1 MGNSTSSNAPSVA
14 SRYDR
19 WADTNRYIDVDL
31 DDLAEELAF
40 TRSTVSV
47 QDGLIWLAG
56 VASLWFT
63 IVKPVLDL
71 FNFFF

>member
-1 MGNSTSSNAPSVA
+1 M
-14 SRYDR
+14 
-19 WADTNRYIDVDL
+19 DL